1 MLSFV
6 IIAST
11 LVIIFVGLVI
21 VSIKITI
28 SHSYIKKPEY
38 LNTLNKI
45 VTYLFILFNTILTI
59 PVYNVSI
66 ITLYCDKNSIYHN
79 KTSGKCYDSIH
90 IAMCIFAA
98 INLFVILM
106 SSLIYWF
113 LFYFRDPFYKGY
125 YSLANNL
132 FRLGKLVIK
141 LLPPAYF
148 LIDVNHSYLNIY
160 VGVSLV
166 LVFAY
171 IAFFRINSIHNFY
184 QNYFYC

>member
-1 MLSFV
+1 MLAFV
-6 IIAST
+6 IITST
-11 LVIIFVGLVI
+11 LVIIFIVLVA
-21 VSIKITI
+21 VSVKITI
-28 SHSYIKKPEY
+28 SYNYIRKPEY

-45 VTYLFILFNTILTI
+45 VTYSFILFNTILTI

-66 ITLYCDKNSIYHN
+66 ITLYCDKNSIYYN
-79 KTSGKCYDSIH
+79 KTSNKCYDSTH
-90 IAMCIFAA
+90 IVMCIFAA
-98 INLFVILM
+98 INLFVILI

-113 LFYFRDPFYKGY
+113 LFYLRDPFNKGY

-148 LIDVNHSYLNIY
+148 LIDVEHSYQNIY
-160 VGVSLV
+160 VVVLLV

-171 IAFFRINSIHNFY
+171 IAFFKINSIHNFY